1 MNRYLLD
8 TDVISFYLRGQVS
21 VVQRVMQYL
30 QYHPQ
35 LELSV
40 MSYYE
45 LRRGLVQI
53 GATWRL
59 QALETFIAQ
68 CRVWEVSAEIARE
81 ASLIAGNLTAA
92 GNRLDDADV
101 LIGATART
109 PWDWCGNGKC
119 ASFQPYPRTGGR
131 QLDCCALKT

>member
-53 GATWRL
+53 GATRRL

-101 LIGATART
+101 LIGATARILGIGVAT
-109 PWDWCGNGKC
+109 GNVRHFSRIPELEVVNWVV
-119 ASFQPYPRTGGR
+119 AP
-131 QLDCCALKT
+131 